1 MPRAV
6 DRKTLAISHDPNYMP
21 EFSLHEAMQQGVD
34 MWKVL
39 LESIKEHIEG
49 LVREV
54 ISKLLGIAIDPEQAL
69 EDALAALA
77 NWALNIPGAELI
89 VAAITGVAGG
99 LSKLG
104 EYFDNFR
111 AFMNGLDFTQPDFN
125 PLDAARVFVTN
136 VIRPFLSTIF
146 AWVRPEW
153 LPQVSLFSIGDS
165 QPNLLAEGDFRDL
178 ITLDGGGHYW
188 DGTDGR
194 TVNGCAAVNADGV
207 DHVIVSNPVPVSEE
221 QKLNCGG
228 HVSHAGAYGT
238 DIIEIS
244 LITYLDNTIVS
255 THVLGTLSPSGDD
268 TDWSQSISGTYTVPS
283 GVDAVAMQLRV
294 TSGATAGVVKFD
306 DCWVKKQQLLKIPF
320 IDTLE
325 TVLSTAA
332 AKVQDIID
340 RIINAFQNF
349 GELIDTVLPVGGILD
364 AIFGIFDTGLT
375 ANNRTLAIETRIKA
389 LESAANTIM
398 LDFNGPSANSPGAE
412 FAEKAS
418 GGGAGD
424 VGPNGK
430 GAVVWKPNGAGN
442 RTKLYRYTG
451 SALNTDACVLEWVLA
466 SSPQS
471 YIFDDAFTYVLARM
485 NGFTDNV
492 RVRSGFDNI
501 RIQATVA
508 SAVSNIGPAWSGNPK
523 AGDAFAWYI
532 GESGA
537 FNLRHHVLTRNGVTI
552 LDFSETTSV
561 VGASNRHI
569 GFGMETGN
577 RLVITQNIPAG
588 LGVLTAAEVL

>member
-6 DRKTLAISHDPNYMP
+6 DLKPLPITNDPTYSLQFDIRKGLADGLDLWKQILQGIEKLIEDFVKELIQRLIGVPVDLDHALDDLLAQVPNI
-21 EFSLHEAMQQGVD
+21 QD
-34 MWKVL
+34 
-39 LESIKEHIEG
+39 
-49 LVREV
+49 
-54 ISKLLGIAIDPEQAL
+54 
-69 EDALAALA
+69 
-77 NWALNIPGAELI
+77 IPGVSQI
-89 VAAITGVAGG
+89 VQMITGVAGG
-99 LSKLG
+99 LAQLG
-104 EYFDNFR
+104 TYFDNFR
-111 AFMNGLDFTQPDFN
+111 QFMNGLDFTSGSFN
-125 PLDAARVFVTN
+125 PIDAARAFVTN

-146 AWVRPEW
+146 AWVLPEW

-178 ITLDGGGHYW
+178 ITLDGGGFWW

-194 TVNGCAAVNADGV
+194 TVNGCAAVTCDGV

-228 HVSHAGAYGT
+228 HVSHAGAYGSG
-238 DIIEIS
+238 IIEMS
-244 LITYLDNTIVS
+244 LTTYLGDTIVS
-255 THVLGTLSPSGDD
+255 THVLGTLSPSSDD

-320 IDTLE
+320 IDNLD

-332 AKVQDIID
+332 ALVQDIID

-398 LDFNGPSANSPGAE
+398 LDFNGPSANSPGTD
-412 FAEKAS
+412 FAEQAF
-418 GGGAGD
+418 GGGAGNC
-424 VGPNGK
+424 GPNGK
-430 GAVVWKPNGAGN
+430 GALVWKPNGAGN
-442 RTKLYRYTG
+442 RTKLYRYTT

-466 SSPQS
+466 SSAQS
-471 YIFDDAFTYVLARM
+471 YVFDDAYTYVIARM
-485 NGFTDNV
+485 NGFDSNV
-492 RVRSGFDNI
+492 RVRSGFDSV
-501 RIQATVA
+501 RVQATV
-508 SAVSNIGPAWSGNPK
+508 SGNAVNIGPSWGGSPR
-523 AGDAFAWYI
+523 AGDAFTWFI
-532 GESGA
+532 GESGGT
-537 FNLRHHVLTRNGVTI
+537 NLRHHVLTRNGVTI
-552 LDFSETTSV
+552 LDFTETTSV
-561 VGASNRHI
+561 VGASNRHV

-588 LGVLTAAEVL
+588 LGVMTAAEVL